1 MVIYY
6 SGTGNSRKLAQVLAA
21 QLHDEAY
28 DITAD
33 LREKQF
39 PAFQNKAAAYVFV
52 CPAYAYRIPR
62 IFENY
67 LRQARFEG
75 GKNAYFVLSC
85 GSNIGNAMH
94 HTKTVCRQIGLHFQ
108 GIAAV
113 KMPEN
118 YICMFD
124 SPPQDTAR
132 KLVLAGEETVRQ
144 LADTI
149 RAGKPLPAVRGSSF
163 LTYVVNPVFYKLF
176 VHDKKFYAT
185 DACTG
190 CGLCTKVCPLKNIT
204 LENGRPSWHGNCTQ
218 CQACI
223 SICPHT
229 AIEYGKITLGKR
241 RHYLK

>member
-132 KLVLAGEETVRQ
+132 KLVQAGEETVKQ

-163 LTYVVNPVFYKLF
+163 LTYVVNRCFTSSLSMTKSFMQQTPAPAADCAQRSAHSKTSLW
-176 VHDKKFYAT
+176 KTGGQAGTAT
-185 DACTG
+185 VRSA
-190 CGLCTKVCPLKNIT
+190 
-204 LENGRPSWHGNCTQ
+204 RHASASARTQ
-218 CQACI
+218 R
-223 SICPHT
+223 SNT
-229 AIEYGKITLGKR
+229 AR
-241 RHYLK
+241 